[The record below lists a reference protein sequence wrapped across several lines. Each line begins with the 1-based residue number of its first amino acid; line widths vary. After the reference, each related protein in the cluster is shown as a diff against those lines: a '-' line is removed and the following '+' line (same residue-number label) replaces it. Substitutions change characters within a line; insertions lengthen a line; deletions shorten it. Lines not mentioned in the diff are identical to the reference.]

1 LFLSPRRDKHGRI
14 SVEFLSNGFAPSLHS
29 GVAACC
35 VVRLLS
41 RSCDKWGQS
50 RPALVKIRRLPFSLS
65 AMARLPRLVV
75 PNQPHHVIQRG
86 NDRQAIVRD
95 EEDCQRFMAWLKECA
110 KFYRVAIHSYVLMPN
125 HVHLL
130 VTPVDNE
137 GLAQM
142 MQKLGRFYVPWFNNK
157 YKRYGSLFQGRFRTS
172 LVDTDRY
179 FLACSR
185 YIELNPV
192 RGHLS
197 ANPLDYPWSSY
208 AHHVGARTDTLVSDH
223 PLFWA
228 LGNTPFQREA
238 SYIALVDQGITPEE
252 LEFISSSLMRSLP
265 LGSLTFKENLERT
278 TQRQILPAKRGR
290 PFKESSV

>member
-1 LFLSPRRDKHGRI
+1 
-14 SVEFLSNGFAPSLHS
+14 
-29 GVAACC
+29 
-35 VVRLLS
+35 
-41 RSCDKWGQS
+41 
-50 RPALVKIRRLPFSLS
+50 
-65 AMARLPRLVV
+65 MARLPRLVL

-110 KFYRVAIHSYVLMPN
+110 KFYRVAIHAYVLMPN

-130 VTPVDNE
+130 ATPIDNE

-197 ANPLDYPWSSY
+197 ATPLDYPWSSY
-208 AHHVGARTDTLVSDH
+208 AHHAGARIDTLVSDH

-228 LGNTPFQREA
+228 MGNTPFQREA
-238 SYIALVDQGITPEE
+238 AYIALVDQGITPDE
-252 LEFISSSLMRSLP
+252 LEFISSSLMRSMP